1 MLPLAKI
8 RADLKEIRYYYQR
21 KEIFDTA
28 IGGAC
33 FNNVLNKVRRYSLAM
48 QSAPPRLYDVYV
60 MLYVKCNTQETVA
73 REWGYESEHIRR
85 LNKQLLLFLQT
96 KIVE

>member
-1 MLPLAKI
+1 MLSLSKI
-8 RADLKEIRYYYQR
+8 RADLKEIRYYYER
-21 KEIFDTA
+21 KEVFDSA

-33 FNNVLNKVRRYSLAM
+33 FNDVMNKVRRYSYAV
-48 QSAPPRLYDVYV
+48 QSAPPRLYDLYIL
-60 MLYVKCNTQETVA
+60 LYVKNYTQEVVA
-73 REWGYESEHIRR
+73 NELGYETEHVRR